1 MTPPDQ
7 EKTNSPFAAGSGS
20 TLALATLLWATAVF
34 LWKRKEGNGRHA
46 MLGAAAS
53 FWLLI
58 LYFFRDPDR
67 EVTDAPGLVV
77 SPADGEV
84 VEINRERE
92 TRYLG
97 ADVIRISIFLS
108 LFDVHV
114 QRIPL
119 GGTVGQVIHQPGQF
133 LPAFKAEASEAN
145 EHIAMTLHTEYGRIL
160 VKQIAGI
167 LARRCLNH
175 RRPGE
180 IVRTGSR
187 FGMIKFSSRV
197 DLFLPP
203 EANLLV
209 TVGDKVHGGIS
220 PIAQLGADS

>member
-1 MTPPDQ
+1 MTPPNQ

-34 LWKRKEGNGRHA
+34 LWKRGRGNGRHA
-46 MLGAAAS
+46 MLGAATS
-53 FWLLI
+53 LWLLI

-84 VEINRERE
+84 VEISQERE
-92 TRYLG
+92 TRFLRG
-97 ADVIRISIFLS
+97 ETIRVSIFLS

-119 GGTVGQVIHQPGQF
+119 GGTVGEVVHQPGQF
-133 LPAFKAEASEAN
+133 LPAFKPEASAAN
-145 EHIAMTLHTEYGRIL
+145 EYIAMTLHTEYGRIL

-167 LARRCLNH
+167 LARRCVNH
-175 RRPGE
+175 RRSGE
-180 IVRTGSR
+180 IVHTGSR

-203 EANLLV
+203 EADLLV
-209 TVGDKVHGGIS
+209 NVGDKVHGGVS
-220 PIAQLGADS
+220 PIAQLRADS